1 MLRALVVSSTQKG
14 CDSLCSLMREHDRS
28 IELLHCLSAG
38 EARRLVLDQELDL
51 VVINAPLLDESGEEL
66 AVMVVQQSL
75 AGSILVVRNQYFEQ
89 CEALFSEQGVLV
101 VSKPVIRQMFFQAL
115 SLARSM
121 RRRLTA
127 MHTENE
133 KLHKKIEEIKI
144 IDKAKWVLIENL
156 GMDEQQAHRYM
167 EKQAM
172 DLRKSRYAV
181 ALSLLKTY
189 QM

>member
-1 MLRALVVSSTQKG
+1 
-14 CDSLCSLMREHDRS
+14 
-28 IELLHCLSAG
+28 
-38 EARRLVLDQELDL
+38 
-51 VVINAPLLDESGEEL
+51 
-66 AVMVVQQSL
+66 
-75 AGSILVVRNQYFEQ
+75 
-89 CEALFSEQGVLV
+89 
-101 VSKPVIRQMFFQAL
+101 
-115 SLARSM
+115 
-121 RRRLTA
+121 

-172 DLRKSRYAV
+172 DQRKSRYAV

>member
-1 MLRALVVSSTQKG
+1 MPRALVVSSTQKG
-14 CDSLCSLMREHDRS
+14 CDSLCSLMREYDRS
-28 IELLHCLSAG
+28 IEFLHCLSAG

-75 AGSILVVRNQYFEQ
+75 AGSILVVRSQYFEQ
-89 CEALFSEQGVLV
+89 SEALFSEQGVLV

>member
-14 CDSLCSLMREHDRS
+14 CDSLCSLIREYDRS
-28 IELLHCLSAG
+28 IELLHCLSAS

-66 AVMVVQQSL
+66 AIMVVEQSL
-75 AGSILVVRNQYFEQ
+75 AGSILVVRIQYFEQ
-89 CEALFSEQGVLV
+89 SEAILGERGVLV

-115 SLARSM
+115 SLSRSM

-133 KLHKKIEEIKI
+133 KLHQKIEEIKV
-144 IDKAKWVLIENL
+144 IDRAKWILIESL
-156 GMDEQQAHRYM
+156 GMDEGQAHRHL
-167 EKQAM
+167 EKMAM
-172 DLRKSRYAV
+172 DQRKSRYAIAV
-181 ALSLLKTY
+181 SLLKTY
-189 QM
+189 QN